1 VTTTL
6 TKLGKG
12 RYRHERLGV
21 EIEKTSMPD
30 HPWELAG
37 PDPQGSGVVLA
48 RTLGDARAF
57 LQEVESRIES
67 QAERRPISLELLA
80 LGHAVRYE
88 REQRDVSSTALAV
101 EAGVETTRVEALE
114 NGRLDPDYEMLVRLT
129 RALGVRPSDLIR
141 RAGRLAV
148 GDRDQEPERPSGQD
162 AEASLLAL
170 HHHLFPERYDDVSTY
185 EWHAGTIEEV
195 AAILERALTGNP
207 DARLAAG

>member
-1 VTTTL
+1 MTTTL

-162 AEASLLAL
+162 AEASLFAL